1 MAIPTRSEVPENMKW
16 DLTRIFKTDQDWEN
30 AYDKAK
36 DEVAKLSELKDSL
49 AKSGKDLYEGLT
61 KILAVKRDVEN
72 IYVYATMSSDVDT
85 SNSHYLGY
93 VSRVQSL
100 SNQFEAATSFINPEI
115 LSIPAAKFEQ
125 FKNDE
130 PRLADYAHY
139 LEMITNKRPHTLPA
153 EEEKIIADAGDAMSV
168 SENTFNVLTNS
179 DMEYGYVQ
187 DEDGNMEQL
196 SDGLYS
202 LLIQSQNRDVRKGA
216 FDTLYASYGQFQN
229 SLASTL
235 SGVVKKHNYNAR
247 MHKYDSAREAAL
259 ADNGVPVEV
268 YDTLIKEVDSHLD
281 LLHRYVALRKK
292 ILGLK
297 DLQMWDMYVP
307 LTGKHQ

>member
-36 DEVAKLSELKDSL
+36 DEVAKLSELKGSL

-125 FKNDE
+125 FKKDE

-153 EEEKIIADAGDAMSV
+153 EEEKIIADAGDAIV
-168 SENTFNVLTNS
+168 FHCL
-179 DMEYGYVQ
+179 
-187 DEDGNMEQL
+187 
-196 SDGLYS
+196 
-202 LLIQSQNRDVRKGA
+202 
-216 FDTLYASYGQFQN
+216 
-229 SLASTL
+229 
-235 SGVVKKHNYNAR
+235 
-247 MHKYDSAREAAL
+247 
-259 ADNGVPVEV
+259 
-268 YDTLIKEVDSHLD
+268 
-281 LLHRYVALRKK
+281 
-292 ILGLK
+292 
-297 DLQMWDMYVP
+297 
-307 LTGKHQ
+307 